1 MPVIKI
7 HLEYAEHDA
16 VQRLADLISVR
27 TEDIAYAALN
37 RLMLQAKDRDVQ
49 NDIVLTRRWRQD
61 NLPLWSDSAGSV
73 HNYEGMAPD
82 EPAKSK
88 YSV

>member
-7 HLEYAEHDA
+7 HLEHAENDA
-16 VQRLADLISVR
+16 VVRLAELLRVQP
-27 TEDIAYAALN
+27 EDVAYAALN
-37 RLMLQAKDRDVQ
+37 RLMLVAQDRNVQ
-49 NDIVLTRRWRQD
+49 NDVVLTLRWRKD
-61 NLPLWSDSAGSV
+61 NLPLWADSAGSV
-73 HNYEGMAPD
+73 HNYEGMSPV

>member
-7 HLEYAEHDA
+7 HLEHAENDA
-16 VQRLADLISVR
+16 VTRLADLLRVKP
-27 TEDIAYAALN
+27 EDVAFAALN
-37 RLMLQAKDRDVQ
+37 RLMLVARQPQVQ
-49 NDIVLTRRWRQD
+49 NDIVLTLRWRKD

-73 HNYEGMAPD
+73 HNYEGMPPV
-82 EPAKSK
+82 EPEKSK

>member
-7 HLEYAEHDA
+7 HLEYAELDA
-16 VQRLADLISVR
+16 VERLCGLIDVR
-27 TEDIAYAALN
+27 SEDVAYAALN
-37 RLMLQAKDRDVQ
+37 RLMLTARDREIQ

-73 HNYEGMAPD
+73 HNYEGMS
-82 EPAKSK
+82 PAGSVKSK

>member
-7 HLEYAEHDA
+7 HLEHAENDA
-16 VQRLADLISVR
+16 VTRLADLLR
-27 TEDIAYAALN
+27 CQPEDVAFAALN
-37 RLMLQAKDRDVQ
+37 RLMLVAKDRAVQ
-49 NDIVLTRRWRQD
+49 NDIVLTLRWRKD

-73 HNYEGMAPD
+73 HNYEGMSPV
-82 EPAKSK
+82 EPMKSK

>member
-7 HLEYAEHDA
+7 HLEHAEHDA
-16 VQRLADLISVR
+16 VARLADLLRVN
-27 TEDIAYAALN
+27 TEDVGYAALN
-37 RLMLQAKDRDVQ
+37 RLMLVAKDRAVQ
-49 NDIVLTRRWRQD
+49 NDVVLTLRWRKD

-73 HNYEGMAPD
+73 HNYEGMAPV
-82 EPAKSK
+82 EPEKSK